1 MNPVTLNPIGVVR
14 SPYQSPDQAPHQGP
28 EAGGQSVIA
37 LDPGL
42 APGLSGLAPGRDLW
56 VICYFHQTPGS
67 KLLAHPR
74 GDQTRP
80 LTGIFN
86 TRSPKRPCPL
96 SLTLVRL
103 LDVCLSPEGPLLIVR
118 GLEAIDGTPVL
129 DLKPYAPDLDLPRG
143 DENE

>member
-1 MNPVTLNPIGVVR
+1 MQPVTLSPIGVVR
-14 SPYQSPDQAPHQGP
+14 SPYQSPGEAPHQGP
-28 EAGGQSVIA
+28 EAGGQAVIA
-37 LDPGL
+37 LDPALAQGL
-42 APGLSGLAPGRDLW
+42 TGLTPGRDLW
-56 VICYFHQTPGS
+56 VICHFHQTPGP
-67 KLLAHPR
+67 KLLVHPR

-103 LDVCLSPEGPLLIVR
+103 VDLRQSPEGPLLTVR

-143 DENE
+143 KQDE

>member
-1 MNPVTLNPIGVVR
+1 MQPVTLNPIGVVR
-14 SPYQSPDQAPHQGP
+14 SPYASADQAPHQGP
-28 EAGGQSVIA
+28 EAGGEAVIA
-37 LDPGL
+37 LDPAL
-42 APGLSGLAPGRDLW
+42 APGVTGLAPGRDLW
-56 VICYFHQTPGS
+56 VICYFHQTPGP

-74 GDQTRP
+74 GDLTRP

-103 LDVCLSPEGPLLIVR
+103 LELRDSPEGPLLTVR

-129 DLKPYAPDLDLPRG
+129 DLKPYAPDLDLPKG
-143 DENE
+143 N